1 MTQKTSIDEPLS
13 DLRASTAADP
23 ALPRQGKSFEH
34 LSDQSLLQLYDSI
47 GRQVEADKAM
57 GNTYRLVGDAAKE
70 RAGRL
75 RAELLQR
82 DLKFMP
88 IVWL

>member
-1 MTQKTSIDEPLS
+1 MTEKTSIDEPLS
-13 DLRASTAADP
+13 DFRASTAPDP

-75 RAELLQR
+75 QAEMLQR
-82 DLKFMP
+82 ELKFMP